1 VIYPALFG
9 PPSFSQI
16 PGMRHPCRVW
26 GLGVVG
32 NGKWERG
39 FVGDCCGS
47 RPAVAPTGGSSWLLW
62 FATGGRSYGVGPHGC
77 CGSRPAVAPT
87 GGVLMVVVVRDR
99 RSLLRGAHG
108 CCGSDGS
115 SRIAGQTH

>member
-62 FATGGRSYGVGPHGC
+62 FATGGRSYGGGPHGC

-87 GGVLMVVVVRDR
+87 GGSRLLWER
-99 RSLLRGAHG
+99 RLVANS
-108 CCGSDGS
+108 GSNALTGS
-115 SRIAGQTH
+115 PIKSDTRTQ